1 LKKLQVAIFISG
13 RGSNLESLIQSSVKK
28 QSLVEVQ
35 LVVSNNSKAK
45 GLTIAKKNKIPF
57 IYFIPRK
64 NFENKVMKYLKNIDI
79 ICLAGF
85 MQVLD
90 SKFVRQWR
98 SRLINIHPSY
108 LPAFKGLNAQDQAI
122 NAKASYSGCSVH
134 YVSAKIDSG
143 KIILQKKVKILKK
156 DNTESLSK
164 KILIEEHKIYPRA
177 LQMVAKTLFDI
188 DEEPTTIYLRANPT
202 FIEDVVEVLAPSMNP
217 ENPDQVEVTR
227 PSDALEAQQAA
238 EEAFTNLL
246 LGLGSVALLVGG
258 VAIANVMVMSVLERR
273 MEIGVRRSIGA
284 TRREI
289 RYQFLLESIVLSGIG
304 GLVGVGLGTVI
315 TLAYTNYTDI
325 VFSIPIWQILGA
337 VFLALLIGAIS
348 GVYPAIKAS
357 KIQPA
362 EAVRK

>member
-13 RGSNLESLIQSSVKK
+13 RGSNLESLIQSSFTK

-57 IYFIPRK
+57 IHFIPRK

-90 SKFVRQWR
+90 SKFVSQWR

-122 NAKASYSGCSVH
+122 KAKASYSGCSVH

-164 KILIEEHKIYPRA
+164 KILIEEHKVYPRA
-177 LQMVAKTLFDI
+177 LQMVAKTLLTK
-188 DEEPTTIYLRANPT
+188 TT
-202 FIEDVVEVLAPSMNP
+202 
-217 ENPDQVEVTR
+217 
-227 PSDALEAQQAA
+227 
-238 EEAFTNLL
+238 
-246 LGLGSVALLVGG
+246 
-258 VAIANVMVMSVLERR
+258 
-273 MEIGVRRSIGA
+273 VR
-284 TRREI
+284 
-289 RYQFLLESIVLSGIG
+289 
-304 GLVGVGLGTVI
+304 
-315 TLAYTNYTDI
+315 
-325 VFSIPIWQILGA
+325 
-337 VFLALLIGAIS
+337 
-348 GVYPAIKAS
+348 
-357 KIQPA
+357 
-362 EAVRK
+362 

>member
-1 LKKLQVAIFISG
+1 MKKLQVAIFISG
-13 RGSNLESLIQSSVKK
+13 RGSNLESLIQTSFKK

-57 IYFIPRK
+57 IHFIPRK

-122 NAKASYSGCSVH
+122 KAKASYSGCSVH

-164 KILIEEHKIYPRA
+164 KILIEEHKVYPRA
-177 LQMVAKTLFDI
+177 LQMVAKTL
-188 DEEPTTIYLRANPT
+188 L
-202 FIEDVVEVLAPSMNP
+202 
-217 ENPDQVEVTR
+217 TR
-227 PSDALEAQQAA
+227 QQ
-238 EEAFTNLL
+238 
-246 LGLGSVALLVGG
+246 
-258 VAIANVMVMSVLERR
+258 
-273 MEIGVRRSIGA
+273 
-284 TRREI
+284 
-289 RYQFLLESIVLSGIG
+289 LS
-304 GLVGVGLGTVI
+304 
-315 TLAYTNYTDI
+315 
-325 VFSIPIWQILGA
+325 
-337 VFLALLIGAIS
+337 LIHI
-348 GVYPAIKAS
+348 
-357 KIQPA
+357 
-362 EAVRK
+362 